1 MGAQAAAEIRAGGR
15 FGRLP
20 AGADLPRAGTLRLG
34 PLPPGFRLPAVALSH
49 AASGLGP
56 SCFDIDRGEWHRVL
70 ATPQAGPLT
79 VTVREATTRT
89 VPAPTALGSTALGPT
104 VPDSTAPDPT
114 APAIRGGPRGGA
126 PGDALPGGVGPHLVV
141 SWGRTAGGDADREAI
156 YRQVRHSLALDD
168 DLADLYAALA
178 GEPDLAWIAAGG
190 HGRLLRSPSIWEDLV
205 RALAATNAALARTRS
220 MLAALVELFGGRG
233 PAGERAF
240 PDAAAVAR
248 GVAERGP
255 EILRDRAG
263 WGYRAG
269 SLAILAQ
276 RIDAGTLDVERWW
289 DRGPRG
295 PRDDEVA
302 AEIRALSGFGPF
314 SADGL
319 LGLLGRPRGLALD
332 AWAKARVGELVGLP
346 GPAGER
352 EIRARYARF
361 GRWAGTVCWLE
372 ITRGWAER

>member
-34 PLPPGFRLPAVALSH
+34 PLPPGFRLAAVTLSH
-49 AASGLGP
+49 SASGLGP

-79 VTVREATTRT
+79 ITVREATVRE
-89 VPAPTALGSTALGPT
+89 A
-104 VPDSTAPDPT
+104 T
-114 APAIRGGPRGGA
+114 APAAPDRCGPWGGA
-126 PGDALPGGVGPHLVV
+126 PGDALSGGIGPHLVV
-141 SWGRTAGGDADREAI
+141 SWGRTAGTAADREAI
-156 YRQVRHSLALDD
+156 RRQVRHSLALDE
-168 DLADLYAALA
+168 DLSDLHAALA
-178 GEPDLAWIAAGG
+178 DEPDLAWVAAGG
-190 HGRLLRSPSIWEDLV
+190 HGRPLRSPSLWEDLV
-205 RALAATNAALARTRS
+205 RALAATNAALTRTRS
-220 MLAALVELFGGRG
+220 MLAALVELFGPRG

-255 EILRDRAG
+255 EILRDQAG

-269 SLAILAQ
+269 SLALLAH

-302 AEIRALSGFGPF
+302 AEIRALPGFGPV

-319 LGLLGRPRGLALD
+319 LGLLGRPRGLTLD
-332 AWAKARVGELVGLP
+332 AWARNRIGELAGLS
-346 GPAGER
+346 GPADER
-352 EIRARYARF
+352 EVRARYARF
-361 GRWAGTVCWLE
+361 GCWAGTVCWLE

>member
-20 AGADLPRAGTLRLG
+20 PGADLPRAGTLRLG
-34 PLPPGFRLPAVALSH
+34 PLPPGFRLAAVALSH

-56 SCFDIDRGEWHRVL
+56 SCFDLDRGEWHRVL
-70 ATPQAGPLT
+70 VTPQAGPLT
-79 VTVREATTRT
+79 ITVRESA
-89 VPAPTALGSTALGPT
+89 AP
-104 VPDSTAPDPT
+104 
-114 APAIRGGPRGGA
+114 GGA
-126 PGDALPGGVGPHLVV
+126 GPPLIV
-141 SWGRTAGGDADREAI
+141 SWGRATGGDADREAI
-156 YRQVRHSLALDD
+156 RRQVRHALALDE
-168 DLADLYAALA
+168 DLADLYATLA
-178 GEPDLAWIAAGG
+178 GEPDLAWVAAGG
-190 HGRLLRSPSIWEDLV
+190 HGRLLRSPSVWEDLV
-205 RALAATNAALARTRS
+205 RALAATNAALTRTRS
-220 MLAALVELFGGRG
+220 MLDALVELFGARG

-248 GVAERGP
+248 AVADRGP
-255 EILRDRAG
+255 QFLRDRAG

-295 PRDDEVA
+295 LSDDEVA
-302 AEIRALSGFGPF
+302 TEIRALPGFGPV

-332 AWAKARVGELVGLP
+332 AWAKARVGELAGLP

-352 EIRARYARF
+352 EVRARYARF
-361 GRWAGTVCWLE
+361 GRWAGTVCRLE
-372 ITRGWAER
+372 ITRGWTGR